1 MAKVLQ
7 MDKLREMF
15 LQQEDFM
22 RLLKEHRGFS
32 GWPVDITTKIGQK
45 ECRDI
50 GLNSIE
56 EFFEALAHLKNWKKH
71 RKSEIQEFDR
81 PAFLEELSD
90 MMHYFVELLLML
102 GVTPEEFYRAY
113 MKKGEINEKRIKGNY

>member
-1 MAKVLQ
+1 MQ
-7 MDKLREMF
+7 
-15 LQQEDFM
+15 
-22 RLLKEHRGFS
+22 LLKEHRGFS
-32 GWPVDITTKIGQK
+32 GWPVDISTKTGQK

-71 RKSEIQEFDR
+71 RKSEVQEFDR
-81 PAFLEELSD
+81 AAFLEELSD
-90 MMHYFVELLLML
+90 MTHYFVELLLML
-102 GVTPEEFYRAY
+102 GVTPEEFYCAY

>member
-1 MAKVLQ
+1 MCF
-7 MDKLREMF
+7 R
-15 LQQEDFM
+15 
-22 RLLKEHRGFS
+22 
-32 GWPVDITTKIGQK
+32 
-45 ECRDI
+45 
-50 GLNSIE
+50 LNSIE

-113 MKKGEINEKRIKGNY
+113 TKKGDINEKRIKGDY

>member
-1 MAKVLQ
+1 MTKVLRV
-7 MDKLREMF
+7 DKFREMF

-32 GWPVDITTKIGQK
+32 DWPVDITTKIGQK

-71 RKSEIQEFDR
+71 RKSEVQEFDR
-81 PAFLEELSD
+81 SAFLEELSD

-113 MKKGEINEKRIKGNY
+113 TKKGDINEKRIKGDY